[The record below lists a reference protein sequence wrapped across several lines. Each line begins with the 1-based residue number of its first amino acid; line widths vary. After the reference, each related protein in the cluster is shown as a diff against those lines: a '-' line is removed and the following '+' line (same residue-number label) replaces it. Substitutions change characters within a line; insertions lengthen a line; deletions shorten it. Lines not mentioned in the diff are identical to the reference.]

1 MLRIPHHNPRSD
13 DDRLA
18 PLPFRSRVQF
28 RLTPHHNLSS
38 TTVNSMRSQ
47 LSGSSGVQ
55 SQNGARW
62 REDFAT
68 TVNSGFGNTGT
79 PRSMNRKPVREGRE
93 RAVGQKPLPETLRR
107 ALGLKIV
114 TEEDKEDKKMRE
126 LQEQAE
132 DYHRMLRRIRK
143 QRDMLE
149 ESQKK
154 LDSEVI
160 LFINRG
166 SLEQLPGRKNDLKD
180 LRTTIRE
187 LREYLDNYEATVRT
201 NEHRAAAQDLYNEQF
216 ATFIAD
222 TKKMRGL
229 VNSTAKRLNRHV
241 EVVLELT
248 PKQKILKKLSTETRG
263 ERAGSTFSPELGLP
277 QTSLNQQESFRSREE
292 VPTTVNGEESEVSPA
307 EKPPDLA
314 KRYEHKTVLEDTIRK
329 KITGIAEES
338 NSLMAQL
345 VHLIPAVMAHVGKLE
360 EPNNY
365 SRCEAIHARLIS
377 IESHSNNLRNKLMMG
392 TPELETGRLMG
403 LYFDDLV
410 TVIPNVEALCRAV
423 SGLRSALPPKRDQKT
438 KKNQPSKCK
447 EIGGPRAVYRTC
459 ASEEETDDDQSNV
472 TLVEYDYACEK
483 SANEASPPSLSAL
496 SLTLV
501 DTMAKGDPK
510 PALGTTPAFR
520 PLFLVDAMAEEDLK
534 PTMIITS
541 TLQSLFDQSTWYQA
555 LQKTLI
561 PEVAVLECCTSPW
574 SFSRKMQVKGLFQ
587 TLNELLKNATELRNN
602 LEDAQDVQ
610 EAASHE
616 DEDGDRELIATI
628 KQHFDIATEMK
639 SEVSA
644 MIRSVLYSEHCQ
656 QKLNIQEKETP
667 IKSL

>member
-1 MLRIPHHNPRSD
+1 MSRTPHHNPRSD

-18 PLPFRSRVQF
+18 FRSRAQV
-28 RLTPHHNLSS
+28 RLTTHHNLSS
-38 TTVNSMRSQ
+38 TTVDSMRSQ

-93 RAVGQKPLPETLRR
+93 RAVGQKPLPETLLR
-107 ALGLKIV
+107 ALRLKIV
-114 TEEDKEDKKMRE
+114 TEEEKEDRKMRE

-143 QRDMLE
+143 QRDILE

-154 LDSEVI
+154 LDMEVI
-160 LFINRG
+160 RFINRG
-166 SLEQLPGRKNDLKD
+166 SLEQSPGRKNDLKD

-187 LREYLDNYEATVRT
+187 LREDLDNYEATMRT
-201 NEHRAAAQDLYNEQF
+201 SEHWAAAQDHYNEQF

-222 TKKMRGL
+222 TKKIRGL

-241 EVVLELT
+241 EVILGLT
-248 PKQKILKKLSTETRG
+248 PKPKILKVRGTETTG
-263 ERAGSTFSPELGLP
+263 EQAGTTFSPDLSLQ
-277 QTSLNQQESFRSREE
+277 QTSLNQQESFRPLGE
-292 VPTTVNGEESEVSPA
+292 VPNTVHGEESEVSPA
-307 EKPPDLA
+307 VKLPDFA
-314 KRYEHKTVLEDTIRK
+314 KRYEHKTALEDTTRK
-329 KITGIAEES
+329 KITDIAEES

-345 VHLIPAVMAHVGKLE
+345 VHLIPAVMAHAGTLE

-365 SRCEAIHARLIS
+365 SRCQAIHARLIS
-377 IESHSNNLRNKLMMG
+377 IESHSNNLRNKLMVG
-392 TPELETGRLMG
+392 TPELEAGRLMG

-423 SGLRSALPPKRDQKT
+423 SGLRSALPPKTDQKT

-447 EIGGPRAVYRTC
+447 EIDGPRAVYQTC
-459 ASEEETDDDQSNV
+459 ASEEETDDDQSNA

-483 SANEASPPSLSAL
+483 STNEASPPSLFAL

-501 DTMAKGDPK
+501 DTMAKDDPK
-510 PALGTTPAFR
+510 PALRTTPTFR
-520 PLFLVDAMAEEDLK
+520 PLLLADAMAEEDPE

-541 TLQSLFDQSTWYQA
+541 TLHSLFDQSTWYQA

-561 PEVAVLECCTSPW
+561 PEVAVLEYCTSPW

-602 LEDAQDVQ
+602 LEEAQDVQ

-616 DEDGDRELIATI
+616 DEDGDRELITTI
-628 KQHFDIATEMK
+628 KQHFDIASEMK

-656 QKLNIQEKETP
+656 QKLKIQEKEGP
-667 IKSL
+667 VKSL